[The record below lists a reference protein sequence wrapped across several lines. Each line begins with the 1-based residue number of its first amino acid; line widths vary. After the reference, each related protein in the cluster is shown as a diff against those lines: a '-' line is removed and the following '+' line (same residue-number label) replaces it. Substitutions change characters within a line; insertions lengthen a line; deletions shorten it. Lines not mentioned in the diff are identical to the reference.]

1 MSIGGERVHL
11 YSIIYLGLMVF
22 LLYLLFTVGFPFLMA
37 IIIALLID
45 PFVKVLSKVF
55 FGKRAIASFIACTSF
70 FVIVIG
76 SSYLL
81 GLKGVRELIILSK
94 SIVDYIKNNYDQLT
108 DFTWSAQTVIGPYAQ
123 DMNLQIN
130 DFIKTGLNSLQSI
143 VLGISNVLIGFLQG
157 VPGLLLDTLIF
168 VVALYMVSMTLP
180 KIKVRILS
188 IFATESQHKIEQVMQ
203 KLYNAIFGF
212 IRGQLILSSIVFT
225 LTLIGL
231 LIINISYPFATAGI
245 VTIVDV
251 LPIFGTGSVIV
262 PLTIYYIIKGN
273 YFLAVGL
280 LILYGVL
287 FAFRRV
293 AEPKILGDAMG
304 IGALSTL
311 ASMYIAFKLVGAI
324 GLFLGPAVVILVS
337 ALISADI
344 LKLNVKV

>member
-1 MSIGGERVHL
+1 
-11 YSIIYLGLMVF
+11 
-22 LLYLLFTVGFPFLMA
+22 MA

-45 PFVKVLSKVF
+45 PFVKVLTKVF
-55 FGKRAIASFIACTSF
+55 FGRRVIASLVTCTAF

-76 SSYLL
+76 STYLL
-81 GLKGVRELIILSK
+81 GLKGIRELIALSRT
-94 SIVDYIKNNYDQLT
+94 VVEYIRDNYDQLT
-108 DFTWSAQTVIGPYAQ
+108 DLTWSAQSFIGPYTQ

-130 DFIKTGLNSLQSI
+130 DFIKTGIDSLQAV
-143 VLGISNVLIGFLQG
+143 VLGLSNALISLLQG

-180 KIKVRILS
+180 KIRLRILS
-188 IFATESQHKIEQVMQ
+188 IFAEESKHKIEQVMQ
-203 KLYNAIFGF
+203 KLYSAIFGF
-212 IRGQLILSSIVFT
+212 IRGQLLLSFIVFT
-225 LTLIGL
+225 LTLLGL
-231 LIINISYPFATAGI
+231 LIIKISYPFATAGI
-245 VTIVDV
+245 VTLVDV

-262 PLTIYYIIKGN
+262 PLAIFYIIKGQ
-273 YFLAVGL
+273 YFLAIGL
-280 LILYGVL
+280 LILYAVL
-287 FAFRRV
+287 FAFRRI